1 MFNKKSLILFI
12 SLIIILSTVMVG
24 AQEGKFAG
32 QFTKEEMWVQ
42 ESLDSYNEAPE
53 LKELVDA
60 GKLPPVEERLP
71 EVPRVVKSNIMA
83 NGIGEYGGVWRDTF
97 AVPVASWN
105 WGAQKTQGWF
115 GINQMVQESLL
126 ISGPM
131 WMLEQ
136 PDPLPNLVTDWEW
149 SEDGK
154 TLTMNLLE
162 GVKWSDGEAF
172 TADDVLFTYNDL
184 ILNDNIPT
192 FGSKEAWVYGGQQTE
207 LEKIN
212 DYKIKWHFGVER
224 PVHAFYNMDYL
235 DFAVSPKHVY
245 KHFHPDYNQD
255 ATYDD
260 FVSATPP
267 DDLPVVT
274 LGPWI
279 PTKYEAGQQLV
290 MVRNPYYWQVDE
302 EGNQLPYLS
311 EVRFNEVESG
321 DIRTMNLIGGSADR
335 TNLENP
341 ETFSMVRQA
350 SLEED
355 APFKIEF
362 GPFGIGYHISMN
374 LSRYLSVENDRDAEL
389 RELFREKAFREAV
402 SHTISR
408 DAVANVA
415 FPGPLTQAWYGG
427 YPSGSSY
434 YDENSVV
441 KYGYDPEAAKEKLAS
456 LGFVDTNGDGILNWP
471 ADSKI
476 AGDELVIEMMINQDQ
491 QASINAAEAV
501 QPMFREV
508 GIDLKVRLVSANNV
522 ATKVGGGDFE
532 MYFNRLD
539 SAIPFIQMELFGP
552 FRNNSPD
559 WHYAASEGKRDL
571 LGFEKEIQQIM
582 QEARYVADAAERK
595 EMFKEI
601 LNLYT
606 ENVYTVGVYEVRRG
620 TGLHKRI
627 RNWQPDIPPYMY
639 NWTIN
644 SIPVQILYVNQ
655 EDQLETM
662 FLDSIPTEEDYSNRS
677 WHLPLD

>member
-1 MFNKKSLILFI
+1 
-12 SLIIILSTVMVG
+12 
-24 AQEGKFAG
+24 
-32 QFTKEEMWVQ
+32 
-42 ESLDSYNEAPE
+42 
-53 LKELVDA
+53 
-60 GKLPPVEERLP
+60 
-71 EVPRVVKSNIMA
+71 
-83 NGIGEYGGVWRDTF
+83 
-97 AVPVASWN
+97 
-105 WGAQKTQGWF
+105 
-115 GINQMVQESLL
+115 
-126 ISGPM
+126 
-131 WMLEQ
+131 
-136 PDPLPNLVTDWEW
+136 
-149 SEDGK
+149 
-154 TLTMNLLE
+154 
-162 GVKWSDGEAF
+162 
-172 TADDVLFTYNDL
+172 
-184 ILNDNIPT
+184 
-192 FGSKEAWVYGGQQTE
+192 
-207 LEKIN
+207 
-212 DYKIKWHFGVER
+212 
-224 PVHAFYNMDYL
+224 MDYL

-245 KHFHPDYNQD
+245 KNFHPDYNED
-255 ATYDD
+255 ASYDD
-260 FVSATPP
+260 FVNATPP
-267 DDLPVVT
+267 DDLPLVT
-274 LGPWI
+274 LGPWV

-341 ETFSMVRQA
+341 QTFSMVRQA

-402 SHTISR
+402 SHSISR
-408 DAVANVA
+408 DAIANVA
-415 FPGPLTQAWYGG
+415 FPGPLTQAWHGG

-434 YDENSVV
+434 YDQNSVV
-441 KYGYDPEAAKEKLAS
+441 KYEYNPETAKEKLAS
-456 LGFVDTNGDGILNWP
+456 LGFEDTNGDGILNWP
-471 ADSKI
+471 EDSKI

-559 WHYAASEGKRDL
+559 WHYAGSGGKRDL
-571 LGFEKEIQQIM
+571 LDFEKEIQQIM

-595 EMFKEI
+595 EMFKKI

-655 EDQLETM
+655 EDQFETM
-662 FLDSIPTEEDYSNRS
+662 FLDSIPTKKDYIERS